1 MKKITALFLSLIMVL
16 GITACGNSNAS
27 VSSAQENSK
36 TEDSQPA
43 VPESTS
49 AKTDSGDALEESQT
63 RKTLVVY
70 FSATGNTEQAAGYIA
85 DLTEGDLFELE
96 PADPYTDEDL
106 NYGNENSRVSRE
118 YADESLRTVE
128 LLADTVENWES
139 YDTVFIGYPIW
150 WGIAAWPV
158 DTFVK
163 ANDFT
168 GKTVIPFCTSASS
181 GLGESGELLAE
192 LAGTGDWQEGIRFRS
207 SVSESDVQEWLDSVL
222 NDKSE
227 EIADALDSNTEISN
241 TSVESETFSNE
252 ESSAPDTDVSESSE
266 GNNILVA
273 YFTMPE
279 DVDTEGVDAIAGASI
294 VVDEGKIM
302 GNVEYI
308 ASIIQD
314 TVGGDLFQIETVEQ
328 YPLDHDPLVDQ
339 AAQEQGEDA
348 RPELSTHI
356 ENLEQYDTIFLGY
369 PNWWGDM
376 PQALYTFLEEYDFSG
391 KTIIPFCPHGGSG
404 FSRTESTIA
413 ELQPGATV
421 SENGLEISRN
431 DVAGSRDQVVQWA
444 AGFGL

>member
-192 LAGTGDWQEGIRFRS
+192 LAGTGDWQEGIRFHS

-227 EIADALDSNTEISN
+227 EIADALDSNTEISD
-241 TSVESETFSNE
+241 TSVEPETFSNE

-266 GNNILVA
+266 GNNILIA

-294 VVDEGKIM
+294 VVHEGKIM

-431 DVAGSRDQVVQWA
+431 DVAGSRDQVAQWA